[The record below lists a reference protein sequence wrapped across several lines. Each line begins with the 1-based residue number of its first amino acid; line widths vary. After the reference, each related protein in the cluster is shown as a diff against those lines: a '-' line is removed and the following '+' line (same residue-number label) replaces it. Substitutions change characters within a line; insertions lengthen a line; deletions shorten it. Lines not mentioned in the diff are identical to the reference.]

1 MTTRTRSKLKRAA
14 IALLVAFPAWAA
26 SGGGTF
32 AVAQDSQPAG
42 TQPAT
47 PPTGVAASSP
57 EVAAELKQ
65 LQQSIEAQAQVVAEH
80 SQELENERAALR
92 QEMDRIAGLEAKL
105 GITPAGASG
114 ARRARSPWRA

>member
-1 MTTRTRSKLKRAA
+1 MTTRTRSKLKRTA
-14 IALLVAFPAWAA
+14 IAVLVAFPAWVA

-32 AVAQDSQPAG
+32 AVAQDSQPAE

-47 PPTGVAASSP
+47 PATAAPASGPDVAG
-57 EVAAELKQ
+57 ELKQ

-92 QEMDRIAGLEAKL
+92 QEMDRIAALEACTRKYRML
-105 GITPAGASG
+105 PGTP
-114 ARRARSPWRA
+114 